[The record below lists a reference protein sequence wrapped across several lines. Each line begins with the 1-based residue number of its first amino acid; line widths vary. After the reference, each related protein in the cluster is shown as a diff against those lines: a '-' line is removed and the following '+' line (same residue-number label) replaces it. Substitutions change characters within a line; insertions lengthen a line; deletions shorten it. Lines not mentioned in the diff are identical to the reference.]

1 MKTSLY
7 IHIPY
12 CVSKCSYCDFFSISC
27 GKKSVPDEYVNALC
41 NEIKIKKE
49 EKKINFFETIYIGGG
64 TPSLLSKNQIC
75 KIISSALCG
84 LNEKPKEITIECN
97 PDDITK
103 ELLESFSFAGINR
116 LSVGIQTFNENSL
129 KFVERRSSL
138 KQVFLALEIIK
149 KNWKGIF
156 SADLISAL
164 PEETEKSF
172 KKTLKNLLKYKP
184 NHISMYSLTI
194 EPSTPLGKSLS
205 SGKLFYDFEKADSLW
220 IYGRNFL
227 QKKGYI
233 QYEVS
238 NFCKKGFE
246 CAHNLVYWRLEN
258 YEGCGA
264 GATGTIYGENGIRF
278 TNTNDIQ
285 NYISFWNSC
294 NAKPENAP
302 GIKEE
307 LSLETQSFEFFMMG
321 LRTLRGISEEEYRRR
336 FNSALPEKFIN
347 EFNLWKKKKLA
358 HIKIINK
365 EHFYS
370 LTKKGILF
378 LNDFLESLL

>member
-1 MKTSLY
+1 MY
-7 IHIPY
+7 IHIPF

-27 GKKSVPDEYVNALC
+27 GKKTVPDEYVNALC
-41 NEIKIKKE
+41 NEIKIKKI
-49 EKKINFFETIYIGGG
+49 EKKITAFNTIYIGGG

-75 KIISSALCG
+75 KIISAATNG
-84 LNEKPKEITIECN
+84 FTEKPKEITIECN

-103 ELLESFSFAGINR
+103 ELLESFSLAGINR

-129 KFVERRSSL
+129 KFVGRRSSL
-138 KQVFLALEIIK
+138 KQVFFALDIIK

-164 PEETEKSF
+164 PEENKKSF
-172 KKTLKNLLKYKP
+172 HKTLKNLLKYKP

-194 EPSTPLGKSLS
+194 EDSTPLGKSLS

-227 QKKGYI
+227 QKKGYA

-246 CAHNLVYWRLEN
+246 CAHNLVYWQLKN

-264 GATGTIYGENGIRF
+264 GATGTFYGKNGVRF

-285 NYISFWNSC
+285 KYISFWSSL
-294 NAKPENAP
+294 NANTKNAP

-321 LRTLRGISEEEYRRR
+321 LRTLRGISEEDYKKR
-336 FNSALPEKFIN
+336 FNSELPKKFVN
-347 EFNLWKKKKLA
+347 EFNLWKKKKFA
-358 HIKIINK
+358 HLKIVNK
-365 EHFYS
+365 EHFYA
-370 LTKKGILF
+370 LTSKGILF